1 MSNDQ
6 TNAPQTESLHELEL
20 QRRRNRDAIR
30 ALGADPY
37 GQRIDELVS
46 LSDARAMY
54 DERAD
59 ADHQANSKSEGFVDS
74 RPVVRVA
81 GRVVLH
87 RDNGKLVWMQL
98 RDHTTGVEGSPDLQ
112 IAVSKRD
119 CAERGFNIAKLLDLG
134 DIVVA
139 AGPLMKTKAGEVTI
153 WASDLD
159 IACKSLALPP
169 EKRAGLQDPELRY
182 RKRYVDL
189 YTNPETMRV
198 FQLRSLLV
206 TRLRRFWDERGFLE
220 VDTPVLQTLAGG
232 AAARPFTTHMN
243 ALDIPLF
250 MRIAPE
256 LFLKRLLVGG
266 MPRVYEVARNFRNE
280 GLDRT
285 HNPEFS
291 MVEVYE
297 AFGDYRRMMDLTE
310 ALVRE
315 LAQVAAEFFLPTH
328 DSGRQHAEGLAR
340 SPSHDSGRG
349 RGGSSPDLRLPFAD
363 WTIDYSRPFA
373 RITYADL
380 FEKAYGFPMTD
391 KPKVLAEARKQ
402 HVQNADKLAH
412 ELLINALFDKAEQV
426 IDPTVPTFVMDYPA
440 PLCPLTRPKAS
451 DPTIAERFELF
462 IGGMECA
469 NAYTE
474 LNDPDIQEQKFRE
487 QLAGVDAEESTFRT
501 FDADFV
507 EALKVGM
514 PPAGG
519 LGVGIDRLVMLL
531 TNNRSIR
538 DVLLFPMMRPIAS
551 EQGQ

>member
-1 MSNDQ
+1 MPDE
-6 TNAPQTESLHELEL
+6 PSLHELEL
-20 QRRRNRDAIR
+20 QRRKNRDAIR
-30 ALGADPY
+30 DLGADPY
-37 GQRIDELVS
+37 GHRVDGL
-46 LSDARAMY
+46 LALADARLLY
-54 DERAD
+54 NEKAD
-59 ADHQANSKSEGFVDS
+59 ADHQANSKDEGFRDT

-98 RDHTTGVEGSPDLQ
+98 RDHTTGSEGSTDLQ

-139 AGPLMKTKAGEVTI
+139 TGPLMKTKAGEVTI

-169 EKRAGLQDPELRY
+169 EKRAGLQDPEQRY

-206 TRLRRFWDERGFLE
+206 SRLRRFWDERGFLE

-232 AAARPFTTHMN
+232 AAARPFTTHLN

-250 MRIAPE
+250 LRIAPE
-256 LFLKRLLVGG
+256 LYLKRLLVGG

-280 GLDRT
+280 GMDRS

-297 AFGDYRRMMDLTE
+297 AFGNYERMMDLTE
-310 ALVRE
+310 ALVRDM
-315 LAQVAAEFFLPTH
+315 ASVAAEFRSTLSR
-328 DSGRQHAEGLAR
+328 SGGGEGA
-340 SPSHDSGRG
+340 G
-349 RGGSSPDLRLPFAD
+349 GGSSLDNPPDLRLPFD
-363 WTIDYSRPFA
+363 TITIDYSKPFA
-373 RITYADL
+373 RVTYGEL
-380 FEKAYGFPMTD
+380 FQRAYGFPMSD
-391 KPKVLAEARKQ
+391 HAKVRAQAKAQ
-402 HVQNADKLAH
+402 HVPNADKLAH
-412 ELLINALFDKAEQV
+412 ELLINALFDKAEES

-451 DPTIAERFELF
+451 DPSIAERFELF

-487 QLAGVDAEESTFRT
+487 QLAGIDDEESTFRT
-501 FDADFV
+501 YDADFV

-538 DVLLFPMMRPIAS
+538 DVLLFPMMRPLPS
-551 EQGQ
+551 EQGL

>member
-1 MSNDQ
+1 
-6 TNAPQTESLHELEL
+6 
-20 QRRRNRDAIR
+20 
-30 ALGADPY
+30 
-37 GQRIDELVS
+37 
-46 LSDARAMY
+46 
-54 DERAD
+54 
-59 ADHQANSKSEGFVDS
+59 
-74 RPVVRVA
+74 
-81 GRVVLH
+81 
-87 RDNGKLVWMQL
+87 
-98 RDHTTGVEGSPDLQ
+98 
-112 IAVSKRD
+112 
-119 CAERGFNIAKLLDLG
+119 
-134 DIVVA
+134 
-139 AGPLMKTKAGEVTI
+139 
-153 WASDLD
+153 
-159 IACKSLALPP
+159 
-169 EKRAGLQDPELRY
+169 
-182 RKRYVDL
+182 
-189 YTNPETMRV
+189 
-198 FQLRSLLV
+198 
-206 TRLRRFWDERGFLE
+206 
-220 VDTPVLQTLAGG
+220 
-232 AAARPFTTHMN
+232 MN

-266 MPRVYEVARNFRNE
+266 MPKVYEVARNFRNE

-315 LAQVAAEFFLPTH
+315 LAQVAAEFL
-328 DSGRQHAEGLAR
+328 
-340 SPSHDSGRG
+340 SPSDT
-349 RGGSSPDLRLPFAD
+349 PDLRLPFAV

-373 RITYADL
+373 RVSYADL

-391 KPKVLAEARKQ
+391 KAKVLAEAKKQ

-412 ELLINALFDKAEQV
+412 ELLINALFDKAEEA
-426 IDPTVPTFVMDYPA
+426 IDPSVPTFVMDYPA
-440 PLCPLTRPKAS
+440 ALCPLTRPKAS

-487 QLAGVDAEESTFRT
+487 QLAGIDDEESTFRT

-551 EQGQ
+551 EQGT

>member
-1 MSNDQ
+1 MPDE
-6 TNAPQTESLHELEL
+6 PSLHELEL
-20 QRRRNRDAIR
+20 QRRKNRDAIR
-30 ALGADPY
+30 DLGADPY
-37 GQRIDELVS
+37 GHRVDGL
-46 LSDARAMY
+46 LALADARLLY
-54 DERAD
+54 NEKAD
-59 ADHQANSKSEGFVDS
+59 ADHQANSKDEGFRDT

-98 RDHTTGVEGSPDLQ
+98 RDHTTGSEGSTDLQ

-139 AGPLMKTKAGEVTI
+139 TGPLMKTKAGEVTI

-169 EKRAGLQDPELRY
+169 EKRAGLQDPEQRY

-206 TRLRRFWDERGFLE
+206 SRLRRFWDERGFLE

-232 AAARPFTTHMN
+232 AAARPFTTHLN

-250 MRIAPE
+250 LRIAPE
-256 LFLKRLLVGG
+256 LYLKRLLVGG

-280 GLDRT
+280 GMDRS

-297 AFGDYRRMMDLTE
+297 AFGNYERMMDLTE
-310 ALVRE
+310 ALVRDM
-315 LAQVAAEFFLPTH
+315 ASVAAEFRSTLSL
-328 DSGRQHAEGLAR
+328 SGGGGGEGA
-340 SPSHDSGRG
+340 G
-349 RGGSSPDLRLPFAD
+349 GGSSDNPPDLRLPFD
-363 WTIDYSRPFA
+363 TITIDYSKPFA
-373 RITYADL
+373 RVTYGEL
-380 FEKAYGFPMTD
+380 FQRAYGFPMSD
-391 KPKVLAEARKQ
+391 EAKVRAQAKAQ
-402 HVQNADKLAH
+402 HVPNADKLAH
-412 ELLINALFDKAEQV
+412 ELLINALFDKAEES

-451 DPTIAERFELF
+451 DPSIAERFELF

-487 QLAGVDAEESTFRT
+487 QLAGIDDEESTFRT
-501 FDADFV
+501 YDADFV

-519 LGVGIDRLVMLL
+519 MGVGIDRLVMLL

-538 DVLLFPMMRPIAS
+538 DVLLFPMMRPLPS
-551 EQGQ
+551 EQGL

>member
-1 MSNDQ
+1 MPDE
-6 TNAPQTESLHELEL
+6 PSLHELEL
-20 QRRRNRDAIR
+20 QRRKNRDAIR
-30 ALGADPY
+30 DLGADPY
-37 GQRIDELVS
+37 GHRVDGL
-46 LSDARAMY
+46 LALADARLLY
-54 DERAD
+54 NEKAD
-59 ADHQANSKSEGFVDS
+59 ADHQANSKNEGFRDT

-98 RDHTTGVEGSPDLQ
+98 RDHTTGSEGSTDLQ

-139 AGPLMKTKAGEVTI
+139 TGPLMKTKAGEVTI

-169 EKRAGLQDPELRY
+169 EKRAGLQDPEQRY

-206 TRLRRFWDERGFLE
+206 SRLRRFWDERGFLE

-232 AAARPFTTHMN
+232 AAARPFTTHLN

-250 MRIAPE
+250 LRIAPE
-256 LFLKRLLVGG
+256 LYLKRLLVGG

-280 GLDRT
+280 GMDRS

-297 AFGDYRRMMDLTE
+297 AFGNYERMMDLTE
-310 ALVRE
+310 ALVRD
-315 LAQVAAEFFLPTH
+315 LARVAAEFRT
-328 DSGRQHAEGLAR
+328 GMQGEG
-340 SPSHDSGRG
+340 SPSNTDNP
-349 RGGSSPDLRLPFAD
+349 PDLRLPFD
-363 WTIDYSRPFA
+363 TITIDYSRPFA
-373 RITYADL
+373 RVTYGEL
-380 FEKAYGFPMTD
+380 FQRAYGFPMSD
-391 KPKVLAEARKQ
+391 EAKVRAQAKAQ
-402 HVQNADKLAH
+402 HVPNADKLAH
-412 ELLINALFDKAEQV
+412 ELLINALFDKAEES

-451 DPTIAERFELF
+451 DPSIAERFELF

-487 QLAGVDAEESTFRT
+487 QLAGIDDEESTFRT
-501 FDADFV
+501 YDADFV

-519 LGVGIDRLVMLL
+519 LGVGVDRLVMLL

-538 DVLLFPMMRPIAS
+538 DVLLFPMMRPLPS
-551 EQGQ
+551 EQGL

>member
-1 MSNDQ
+1 MANEQNTAD
-6 TNAPQTESLHELEL
+6 TAPASESPHELEL
-20 QRRRNRDAIR
+20 QRRKNRDDIR
-30 ALGADPY
+30 ELGADPY
-37 GQRIDELVS
+37 GHRVDGLIS
-46 LSDARAMY
+46 LADARAAY
-54 DERAD
+54 DPAAD
-59 ADHQANSKSEGFVDS
+59 AEHQAKGKEEGFVDP
-74 RPVVRVA
+74 RPVVSVA

-98 RDHTTGVEGSPDLQ
+98 RDHTSGTEGAPDLQ

-139 AGPLMKTKAGEVTI
+139 TGPLMKTKAGEVTI

-206 TRLRRFWDERGFLE
+206 SRLRRFWDERGFLE

-232 AAARPFTTHMN
+232 AAARPFTTHIN

-250 MRIAPE
+250 MRVAPE

-280 GLDRT
+280 GVDRT

-297 AFGDYRRMMDLTE
+297 AFGDYERMMDLTE

-315 LAQVAAEFFLPTH
+315 LAGVAAEFM
-328 DSGRQHAEGLAR
+328 GLTG
-340 SPSHDSGRG
+340 HT
-349 RGGSSPDLRLPFAD
+349 LPFD
-363 WTIDYSRPFA
+363 EITIDYSKPFA
-373 RITYADL
+373 RVTYGAL
-380 FEKAYGFPMTD
+380 FEKAYGFPMSD
-391 KPKVLAEARKQ
+391 KEKVLAEAKKQ
-402 HVQNADKLAH
+402 RVDNADKLAH
-412 ELLINALFDKAEQV
+412 ELLINALFDKAEEA

-440 PLCPLTRPKAS
+440 PLCPLTRPKVS
-451 DPTIAERFELF
+451 DPSVAERFELF

-487 QLAGVDAEESTFRT
+487 QLAGIDDEESTFRT

-519 LGVGIDRLVMLL
+519 LGVGVDRLIMLL

-538 DVLLFPMMRPIAS
+538 DVLLFPMMRPLPS
-551 EQGQ
+551 EQGG

>member
-1 MSNDQ
+1 MPDE
-6 TNAPQTESLHELEL
+6 PSLHELEL
-20 QRRRNRDAIR
+20 QRRKNRDAIR
-30 ALGADPY
+30 DLGADPY
-37 GQRIDELVS
+37 GHRVDGL
-46 LSDARAMY
+46 LALADARLLY
-54 DERAD
+54 DEKAD
-59 ADHQANSKSEGFVDS
+59 ADHQANGKNEGFADP

-98 RDHTTGVEGSPDLQ
+98 RDHTTGFEGSADLQ

-134 DIVVA
+134 DVVVA
-139 AGPLMKTKAGEVTI
+139 TGPLMKTKAGEVTI

-169 EKRAGLQDPELRY
+169 EKRAGLQDPEQRY

-206 TRLRRFWDERGFLE
+206 SRLRRFWDERGFLE

-232 AAARPFTTHMN
+232 AAARPFTTHLN

-250 MRIAPE
+250 LRIAPE
-256 LFLKRLLVGG
+256 LYLKRLLVGG
-266 MPRVYEVARNFRNE
+266 MPKVYEVARNFRNE
-280 GLDRT
+280 GMDRS

-297 AFGDYRRMMDLTE
+297 AFGNYERMMDLTE
-310 ALVRE
+310 ALVRDM
-315 LAQVAAEFFLPTH
+315 ARVAAEFRSTLSL
-328 DSGRQHAEGLAR
+328 SGGGEGA
-340 SPSHDSGRG
+340 G
-349 RGGSSPDLRLPFAD
+349 GGSSPTTDNPPDLRLPFD
-363 WTIDYSRPFA
+363 TITIDYSKPFA
-373 RITYADL
+373 RVTYGEL
-380 FEKAYGFPMTD
+380 FQRAYGFPMSD
-391 KPKVLAEARKQ
+391 HAKVREQAKKQ
-402 HVQNADKLAH
+402 HVPNADKLAH
-412 ELLINALFDKAEQV
+412 ELLINALFDKAEES

-451 DPTIAERFELF
+451 DPSIAERFELF

-487 QLAGVDAEESTFRT
+487 QLAGIDDEESTFRT
-501 FDADFV
+501 YDADFV

-538 DVLLFPMMRPIAS
+538 DVLLFPMMRPLPS
-551 EQGQ
+551 EQGL

>member
-1 MSNDQ
+1 MSNEPNP
-6 TNAPQTESLHELEL
+6 TEAAPSAESLHELEL
-20 QRRRNRDAIR
+20 QRRKNRDEIR
-30 ALGADPY
+30 QLGADPY
-37 GQRIDELVS
+37 GRRVDGLSSLVQ
-46 LSDARAMY
+46 ARAKY
-54 DERAD
+54 DAAAD
-59 ADHQANSKSEGFVDS
+59 ADHQANGKNEGFVDP
-74 RPVVRVA
+74 RPVVSVA

-134 DIVVA
+134 DIVIA
-139 AGPLMKTKAGEVTI
+139 TGPLMKTKAGEITV
-153 WASDLD
+153 WASDID

-169 EKRAGLQDPELRY
+169 EKRAGLQDIEQRY

-206 TRLRRFWDERGFLE
+206 TRLRRFLDDRGFLE

-232 AAARPFTTHMN
+232 AAAKPFATHLN

-250 MRIAPE
+250 MRVAPE

-280 GLDRT
+280 GMDST

-297 AFGDYRRMMDLTE
+297 AFGDYQRMMDLTE
-310 ALVRE
+310 ALFRE
-315 LAQVAAEFFLPTH
+315 LAGVAKDFLSDP
-328 DSGRQHAEGLAR
+328 SCAAGGVGEGL
-340 SPSHDSGRG
+340 S
-349 RGGSSPDLRLPFAD
+349 LPFD
-363 WTIDYSRPFA
+363 TITVDYGKPFA
-373 RITYADL
+373 RVTYGEL
-380 FEKAYGFPMTD
+380 FEKAYGFPMSD
-391 KPKVLAEARKQ
+391 KAKVLAEAKKQ
-402 HVQNADKLAH
+402 HVANADKLAH
-412 ELLINALFDKAEQV
+412 ELLINALFDKAEEA

-440 PLCPLTRPKAS
+440 PLCPLTRPKVS
-451 DPTIAERFELF
+451 DPSVAERFELF

-487 QLAGVDAEESTFRT
+487 QLAGIDDEESTFRT
-501 FDADFV
+501 FDADFI

-519 LGVGIDRLVMLL
+519 LGVGVDRLIMLL

-538 DVLLFPMMRPIAS
+538 DVLLFPMMRPVAS
-551 EQGQ
+551 EQGT

>member
-1 MSNDQ
+1 MPDE
-6 TNAPQTESLHELEL
+6 PSLHELEL
-20 QRRRNRDAIR
+20 QRRKNRDAIR
-30 ALGADPY
+30 DLGADPY
-37 GQRIDELVS
+37 GQRVDGL
-46 LSDARAMY
+46 LALADARLLY
-54 DERAD
+54 NEKAD
-59 ADHQANSKSEGFVDS
+59 ADHQANSKDEGFRDT

-98 RDHTTGVEGSPDLQ
+98 RDHTTGSEGSTDLQ

-119 CAERGFNIAKLLDLG
+119 CAERGFDIAKLLDLG

-139 AGPLMKTKAGEVTI
+139 TGPLMKTKAGEVTI

-169 EKRAGLQDPELRY
+169 EKRAGLQDPEQRY

-206 TRLRRFWDERGFLE
+206 SRLRRFWDERGFLE

-232 AAARPFTTHMN
+232 AAARPFTTHLN

-250 MRIAPE
+250 LRIAPE
-256 LFLKRLLVGG
+256 LYLKRLLVGG

-280 GLDRT
+280 GMDRS

-297 AFGDYRRMMDLTE
+297 AFGNYERMMDLTE
-310 ALVRE
+310 ALVRDM
-315 LAQVAAEFFLPTH
+315 ASVAAEFRSTLSR
-328 DSGRQHAEGLAR
+328 SGGGEGA
-340 SPSHDSGRG
+340 G
-349 RGGSSPDLRLPFAD
+349 GGSSLDNPPDLRLPFD
-363 WTIDYSRPFA
+363 TITIDYSKPFA
-373 RITYADL
+373 RVTYGEL
-380 FEKAYGFPMTD
+380 FQRAYGFPMSD
-391 KPKVLAEARKQ
+391 EAKVRAQAKAQ
-402 HVQNADKLAH
+402 HVPNADKLAH
-412 ELLINALFDKAEQV
+412 ELLINALFDKAEES

-451 DPTIAERFELF
+451 DPSIAERFELF

-487 QLAGVDAEESTFRT
+487 QLAGIDDEESTFRT
-501 FDADFV
+501 YDADFV

-538 DVLLFPMMRPIAS
+538 DVLLFPMMRPLPS
-551 EQGQ
+551 EQGL

>member
-1 MSNDQ
+1 MSNEQ
-6 TNAPQTESLHELEL
+6 NNTETAPAAESPHELEL
-20 QRRRNRDAIR
+20 QRRKNRDEIR
-30 ALGADPY
+30 QLGADPY
-37 GQRIDELVS
+37 GQRVDGLIS
-46 LSDARAMY
+46 LADARAAY
-54 DERAD
+54 DPAAA
-59 ADHQANSKSEGFVDS
+59 ADHQANGKTEGYADA
-74 RPVVRVA
+74 RPVVSVA

-98 RDHTTGVEGSPDLQ
+98 RDHTTGTEGSSDLQ

-139 AGPLMKTKAGEVTI
+139 TGPLMKTKAGEVTI

-206 TRLRRFWDERGFLE
+206 SRLRRFWDERGFLE

-232 AAARPFTTHMN
+232 AAARPFATHIN

-250 MRIAPE
+250 MRVAPE

-280 GLDRT
+280 GVDRT

-297 AFGDYRRMMDLTE
+297 AFGNYERMMDLTE

-315 LAQVAAEFFLPTH
+315 LAGVAKDFLSDP
-328 DSGRQHAEGLAR
+328 SCAAGGVGEGL
-340 SPSHDSGRG
+340 S
-349 RGGSSPDLRLPFAD
+349 LPFD
-363 WTIDYSRPFA
+363 TITIDYGKPFA
-373 RITYADL
+373 RVTYGDL
-380 FEKAYGFPMTD
+380 FEKAYGFPMSD
-391 KPKVLAEARKQ
+391 KAKVLAEAKKQ
-402 HVQNADKLAH
+402 HVANADKLAH
-412 ELLINALFDKAEQV
+412 ELLINALFDKAEEA

-440 PLCPLTRPKAS
+440 PLCPLTRPKVS
-451 DPTIAERFELF
+451 DPTVAERFELF

-487 QLAGVDAEESTFRT
+487 QLAGIDDEESTFRT
-501 FDADFV
+501 FDADFI

-519 LGVGIDRLVMLL
+519 LGVGVDRLIMLL

-538 DVLLFPMMRPIAS
+538 DVLLFPMMRPLPS
-551 EQGQ
+551 EQGT

>member
-6 TNAPQTESLHELEL
+6 TNAPLTESLHELEL

-30 ALGADPY
+30 DLGADPY
-37 GQRIDELVS
+37 GQRVDDLVS

-54 DERAD
+54 DEKAD
-59 ADHQANSKSEGFVDS
+59 ADHQANSKNEGFADR

-98 RDHTTGVEGSPDLQ
+98 RDHTTGVEGSADLQ

-139 AGPLMKTKAGEVTI
+139 TGPLMKTKAGEVTI

-315 LAQVAAEFFLPTH
+315 LAQVAVDFLHPLPP
-328 DSGRQHAEGLAR
+328 GAGEGGER
-340 SPSHDSGRG
+340 SEPGEG
-349 RGGSSPDLRLPFAD
+349 ELDLRLPFAD
-363 WTIDYSRPFA
+363 WTIDYSKPFA
-373 RITYADL
+373 RVAYADL

-391 KPKVLAEARKQ
+391 KARVLAEAKRQ

-412 ELLINALFDKAEQV
+412 ELLINALFDKAEES

-451 DPTIAERFELF
+451 DPSIAERFELF

-487 QLAGVDAEESTFRT
+487 QLAGIDDEESTFRT

>member
-1 MSNDQ
+1 MPHETHDQ
-6 TNAPQTESLHELEL
+6 PAAPAPESLHELEL
-20 QRRRNRDAIR
+20 QRRKNRDAIR
-30 ALGADPY
+30 DLGADPY
-37 GQRIDELVS
+37 GRRIDGLVS
-46 LSDARAMY
+46 LADARAMY
-54 DERAD
+54 DEKAD
-59 ADHQANSKSEGFVDS
+59 AEHQANSKNEGFVDA
-74 RPVVRVA
+74 RPVVSVA
-81 GRVVLH
+81 GRVMLH

-98 RDHTTGVEGSPDLQ
+98 RDHTTGVEGAPDLQ

-119 CAERGFNIAKLLDLG
+119 CAERGFSIAKLIDLG
-134 DIVVA
+134 DIAVA
-139 AGPLMKTKAGEVTI
+139 TGPLMKTKAGEVTV

-189 YTNPETMRV
+189 YTNPDAMRV

-310 ALVRE
+310 ALVRD
-315 LAQVAAEFFLPTH
+315 LAQVAADFLAGAP
-328 DSGRQHAEGLAR
+328 AR
-340 SPSHDSGRG
+340 SREGEGAGSG
-349 RGGSSPDLRLPFAD
+349 DLRLPFAD

-373 RITYADL
+373 RVTYAAL

-391 KPKVLAEARKQ
+391 KAKVLAEAKAQRVE
-402 HVQNADKLAH
+402 HADKLAH
-412 ELLINALFDKAEQV
+412 ELLINALFDKAEQA
-426 IDPTVPTFVMDYPA
+426 IDPSVPTFVMDYPA
-440 PLCPLTRPKAS
+440 ALCPLTRPKAS
-451 DPTIAERFELF
+451 DPSIAERFELF

-487 QLAGVDAEESTFRT
+487 QLAGIDDEESTFRT

-538 DVLLFPMMRPIAS
+538 DVLLFPMMRPIAA
-551 EQGQ
+551 EQGT

>member
-1 MSNDQ
+1 MADD
-6 TNAPQTESLHELEL
+6 TAPPSAESLHELEL
-20 QRRRNRDAIR
+20 QRRRNRDAMR

-37 GQRIDELVS
+37 GGRTEGLTS
-46 LSDARAMY
+46 LAQARATY
-54 DERAD
+54 DAEAD
-59 ADHQANSKSEGFVDS
+59 ADHQANGKNEGFIDR
-74 RPVVRVA
+74 RPVAKVA
-81 GRVVLH
+81 GRVMLH

-98 RDHTTGVEGSPDLQ
+98 RDHTTGVEQSPDLQ

-119 CAERGFNIAKLLDLG
+119 CAERGFDLAKLVDLG

-139 AGPLMKTKAGEVTI
+139 TGPLMKTKAGEVTI

-232 AAARPFTTHMN
+232 AAARPFVTHLN

-250 MRIAPE
+250 LRVAPE

-280 GLDRT
+280 GMDRS

-310 ALVRE
+310 QLVRD
-315 LAQVAAEFFLPTH
+315 LARCAKAFLSSSTLSPGEGVSAQRP
-328 DSGRQHAEGLAR
+328 DEGLPAGE
-340 SPSHDSGRG
+340 P
-349 RGGSSPDLRLPFAD
+349 LVLPFD
-363 WTIDYSRPFA
+363 TLSIDYSKPFA
-373 RITYADL
+373 RVTYGEL

-391 KPKVLAEARKQ
+391 KAKVLAEAKRQ
-402 HVQNADKLAH
+402 RVENADTLAH
-412 ELLINALFDKAEQV
+412 ELLVNELFDKAEES
-426 IDPTVPTFVMDYPA
+426 IDPATPTFVMDYPA

-451 DPTIAERFELF
+451 DPSVAERFELF

-474 LNDPDIQEQKFRE
+474 LNDPDVQEANFKQ
-487 QLAGVDAEESTFRT
+487 QLAGQKEEDSMAKM
-501 FDADFV
+501 DMDFV
-507 EALKVGM
+507 EALRVGM

-519 LGVGIDRLVMLL
+519 LGIGIDRLVMLM
-531 TNNRSIR
+531 TNSRSIR
-538 DVLLFPMMRPIAS
+538 DVILFPLMRP
-551 EQGQ
+551 QD

>member
-30 ALGADPY
+30 DLGADPY
-37 GQRIDELVS
+37 GHRIDGLVS
-46 LSDARAMY
+46 LADARSMY
-54 DERAD
+54 DEKAD
-59 ADHQANSKSEGFVDS
+59 ADHQASSKNEGFVDA

-81 GRVVLH
+81 GRVMLH

-98 RDHTTGVEGSPDLQ
+98 RDHTTGVEGSADLQ

-119 CAERGFNIAKLLDLG
+119 CAERGFNIAKLTDLG
-134 DIVVA
+134 DVVVA
-139 AGPLMKTKAGEVTI
+139 TGPLMKTKAGEVTI

-266 MPRVYEVARNFRNE
+266 MPKVYEVARNFRNE

-315 LAQVAAEFFLPTH
+315 LAQVAAEFL
-328 DSGRQHAEGLAR
+328 
-340 SPSHDSGRG
+340 SPSDT
-349 RGGSSPDLRLPFAD
+349 PDLRLPFAV

-373 RITYADL
+373 RVSYADL

-391 KPKVLAEARKQ
+391 KAKVLAEAKKQ

-412 ELLINALFDKAEQV
+412 ELLINALFDKAEEA
-426 IDPTVPTFVMDYPA
+426 IDPSVPTFVMDYPA
-440 PLCPLTRPKAS
+440 ALCPLTRPKAS

-487 QLAGVDAEESTFRT
+487 QLAGIDDEESTFRT

-551 EQGQ
+551 EQGT

>member
-1 MSNDQ
+1 MPTEPTQ
-6 TNAPQTESLHELEL
+6 TNPTDAAPSAEALHELEL
-20 QRRRNRDAIR
+20 QRRRNRDAMR
-30 ALGADPY
+30 DLGAEPY
-37 GQRIDELVS
+37 GRRVDDLLS
-46 LSDARAMY
+46 LADARARY
-54 DERAD
+54 DEAAD
-59 ADHQANSKSEGFVDS
+59 ADHQAHGKDEGFTDR

-81 GRVVLH
+81 GRVMLH

-98 RDHTTGVEGSPDLQ
+98 RDHTTGVEGAPDLQ

-119 CAERGFNIAKLLDLG
+119 CAERGFNLAKLVDLG

-139 AGPLMKTKAGEVTI
+139 TGPLMRTKAGEITI

-189 YTNPETMRV
+189 YTNPETLRV
-198 FQLRSLLV
+198 FKLRSLLI

-232 AAARPFTTHMN
+232 AAARPFATHMN

-297 AFGDYRRMMDLTE
+297 AFGDYQRMMDLTE

-315 LAQVAAEFFLPTH
+315 LAQVAAEFL
-328 DSGRQHAEGLAR
+328 
-340 SPSHDSGRG
+340 SPSDA
-349 RGGSSPDLRLPFAD
+349 PDLRLPFAD
-363 WTIDYSRPFA
+363 WTIDYSKPFA
-373 RITYADL
+373 RVSYGEL

-391 KPKVLAEARKQ
+391 EARVRAEAKKQ
-402 HVQNADKLAH
+402 RVEHADKLAH
-412 ELLINALFDKAEQV
+412 ELLINALFDKAEEA

-440 PLCPLTRPKAS
+440 ALCPLTRPKAS
-451 DPTIAERFELF
+451 DPRVAERFELF

-487 QLAGVDAEESTFRT
+487 QLAGIDDEESTFRT

-519 LGVGIDRLVMLL
+519 LGVGVDRLIMLL

-538 DVLLFPMMRPIAS
+538 DVLLFPMMRPLPS
-551 EQGQ
+551 EQGT

>member
-1 MSNDQ
+1 MANEQNTAD
-6 TNAPQTESLHELEL
+6 TAPASESPHELEL
-20 QRRRNRDAIR
+20 QRRKNRDDIR
-30 ALGADPY
+30 ELGADPY
-37 GQRIDELVS
+37 GHRVDGLIS
-46 LSDARAMY
+46 LADARAAY
-54 DERAD
+54 DPAAD
-59 ADHQANSKSEGFVDS
+59 AEHQAKGKEEGFVDP
-74 RPVVRVA
+74 RPVVSVA

-98 RDHTTGVEGSPDLQ
+98 RDHTSGTEGAPDLQ

-139 AGPLMKTKAGEVTI
+139 TGPLMKTRAGEVTI

-206 TRLRRFWDERGFLE
+206 SRLRRFWDERGFLE

-232 AAARPFTTHMN
+232 AAARPFTTHIN

-250 MRIAPE
+250 MRVAPE

-280 GLDRT
+280 GVDRT

-297 AFGDYRRMMDLTE
+297 AFGDYERMMDLTE

-315 LAQVAAEFFLPTH
+315 LAGVAAEFM
-328 DSGRQHAEGLAR
+328 GLTG
-340 SPSHDSGRG
+340 HT
-349 RGGSSPDLRLPFAD
+349 LPFD
-363 WTIDYSRPFA
+363 EITIDYGKPFA
-373 RITYADL
+373 RVTYGAL
-380 FEKAYGFPMTD
+380 FEKAYGFPMSD
-391 KPKVLAEARKQ
+391 KEKVLAEAKKQ
-402 HVQNADKLAH
+402 RVENADKLAH
-412 ELLINALFDKAEQV
+412 ELLINALFDKAEEA

-451 DPTIAERFELF
+451 DPSVAERFELF

-487 QLAGVDAEESTFRT
+487 QLAGIDDEESTFRT

-519 LGVGIDRLVMLL
+519 LGVGVDRLIMLL

-538 DVLLFPMMRPIAS
+538 DVLLFPMMRPLPS
-551 EQGQ
+551 EQGG

>member
-1 MSNDQ
+1 
-6 TNAPQTESLHELEL
+6 
-20 QRRRNRDAIR
+20 
-30 ALGADPY
+30 
-37 GQRIDELVS
+37 
-46 LSDARAMY
+46 
-54 DERAD
+54 
-59 ADHQANSKSEGFVDS
+59 
-74 RPVVRVA
+74 
-81 GRVVLH
+81 
-87 RDNGKLVWMQL
+87 
-98 RDHTTGVEGSPDLQ
+98 
-112 IAVSKRD
+112 
-119 CAERGFNIAKLLDLG
+119 
-134 DIVVA
+134 
-139 AGPLMKTKAGEVTI
+139 
-153 WASDLD
+153 
-159 IACKSLALPP
+159 
-169 EKRAGLQDPELRY
+169 
-182 RKRYVDL
+182 
-189 YTNPETMRV
+189 
-198 FQLRSLLV
+198 
-206 TRLRRFWDERGFLE
+206 
-220 VDTPVLQTLAGG
+220 LQTLAGG

-266 MPRVYEVARNFRNE
+266 MPKVYEVARNFRNE

-315 LAQVAAEFFLPTH
+315 LAQVAAEFL
-328 DSGRQHAEGLAR
+328 
-340 SPSHDSGRG
+340 SPSDT
-349 RGGSSPDLRLPFAD
+349 PDLRLPFAV

-373 RITYADL
+373 RVSYADL

-391 KPKVLAEARKQ
+391 KAKVLAEAKKQ

-412 ELLINALFDKAEQV
+412 ELLINALFDKAEEA
-426 IDPTVPTFVMDYPA
+426 IDPSVPTFVMDYPA
-440 PLCPLTRPKAS
+440 ALCPLTRPKAS

-487 QLAGVDAEESTFRT
+487 QLAGIDDEESTFRT

-551 EQGQ
+551 EQGT